1 MKWRAGKRDVEKPDQ
16 VAAAAGDDGEAAL
29 LTEEQAAKIAT
40 PLRVYGWLLTIM
52 GWVSLVSTV
61 ILALLL
67 ALMVFVGSD
76 LSEIANT
83 QLSAILSVVQIV
95 VDLAVAFMQIR
106 LGHALRKSLR
116 RKAGSWAYRLIFFEI
131 ASLVLN
137 YMLAGPS
144 FSTVFGL
151 VELGVI
157 LSLSVTI
164 DPTLVAER
172 HEKTQTAR
180 EQDRAAAKKG
190 MLGRDLSGKGY
201 LRLDFFNLFWMF
213 FICCILGLVLEIIW
227 HMTVVDPGVYEDRAG
242 LLVGPFSPIYGFGAV
257 LITLALNRLYKNPV
271 VTFVV
276 SGLVGGGFEWATAVF
291 MKMSF
296 GVTAWDYSDYT
307 IFGVPDPVAGFTGG
321 CTSTMFLVIWG
332 ILGLVWVKLFLPIML
347 KGVNMIP
354 WKLRY
359 GLTTVVAI
367 LMFANGLLTLG
378 SLDCWF
384 ERSSGVQPSTP
395 IEQFYATYCNDDFMK
410 NRFQSMTMN
419 TTESTRL
426 DTAQK
431 VASSETA

>member
-1 MKWRAGKRDVEKPDQ
+1 MKKRAGEKPADT
-16 VAAAAGDDGEAAL
+16 VAASEDEALFTQQQQEKLAV
-29 LTEEQAAKIAT
+29 
-40 PLRVYGWLLTIM
+40 PLRVFGWVLTIM
-52 GWVSLVSTV
+52 GVLSFLTMLFAVLVLIAAV
-61 ILALLL
+61 ALGIDYSQL
-67 ALMVFVGSD
+67 
-76 LSEIANT
+76 INT
-83 QLSAILSVVQIV
+83 QLSLVLSVVQIV
-95 VDLAVAFMQIR
+95 LSFVTAFMQMR
-106 LGHALRKSLR
+106 LGRALRKSVR
-116 RKAGSWAYRLIFFEI
+116 RKAGVWAYRLIFVEI
-131 ASLVLN
+131 AGLVISYMLVGPSSGTIWSLV
-137 YMLAGPS
+137 
-144 FSTVFGL
+144 
-151 VELGVI
+151 EIGVVI
-157 LSLSVTI
+157 SLSVTI

-172 HEKTQTAR
+172 HDKTKTAH
-180 EQDRAAAKKG
+180 EQDRAAAEKG

-201 LRLDFFNLFWMF
+201 LRLDFFNLFWIF
-213 FICCILGLVLEIIW
+213 FVCCILGLVLEIIW

-257 LITLALNRLYKNPV
+257 LVTLALNRLYKNPA

-276 SGLVGGGFEWATAVF
+276 SAIVGGGFEWATAVF

-307 IFGVPDPVAGFTGG
+307 IFGIPDPVAAISGG

-332 ILGLVWVKLFLPIML
+332 ILGLVWVKVFLPVML
-347 KGVNMIP
+347 KTINLIP

-359 GLTTVVAI
+359 TLTSVVAV

-384 ERSSGVQPSTP
+384 ERASGVQPSTP

-410 NRFQSMTMN
+410 NRFQSMTMD

-431 VASSETA
+431 AAVAEAGIDAA

>member
-1 MKWRAGKRDVEKPDQ
+1 MRKRVGEKPTDT
-16 VAAAAGDDGEAAL
+16 AAAFQDEALFTQQQQEKLAV
-29 LTEEQAAKIAT
+29 
-40 PLRVYGWLLTIM
+40 PLRVFGWVLTIFGVLSFATM
-52 GWVSLVSTV
+52 LMATIVLLVMV
-61 ILALLL
+61 IFGIDYSSV
-67 ALMVFVGSD
+67 M
-76 LSEIANT
+76 NT
-83 QLSAILSVVQIV
+83 QFSTILSVVSIFV
-95 VDLAVAFMQIR
+95 SFSVAFMQVR
-106 LGHALRKSLR
+106 LGRALRKSVR
-116 RKAGSWAYRLIFFEI
+116 RKAGQWAYRLIFFEI
-131 ASLVLN
+131 ASLVLS

-144 FSTVFGL
+144 VGTVQTL
-151 VELGVI
+151 IELGVAI
-157 LSLSVTI
+157 ALSVTI

-172 HEKTQTAR
+172 HDKTQTAR
-180 EQDRAAAKKG
+180 DRDRAAAEKG

-213 FICCILGLVLEIIW
+213 FICCILGLILEIIW

-257 LITLALNRLYKNPV
+257 LVTLALNRLYKNPA

-276 SGLVGGGFEWATAVF
+276 SALVGGGFEWATAVF

-296 GVTAWDYSDYT
+296 GVTAWDYSSYT
-307 IFGVPDPVAGFTGG
+307 ILGAPDPVAVFTGG

-332 ILGLVWVKLFLPIML
+332 VLGLVWVKFFLPVML
-347 KGVNMIP
+347 KTVNMIP

-359 GLTTVVAI
+359 ALTSVVAV
-367 LMFANGLLTLG
+367 LMFVNGLLTLG

-384 ERSSGVQPSTP
+384 ERASGVQPNTP

-419 TTESTRL
+419 TRDSTRL

-431 VASSETA
+431 VAD